1 MTTFKWSKN
10 LPAIQDCGDDNSSV
24 HLAMIRDARG
34 GFAKLKL
41 LDSPPKELLVF
52 NFRLSRSL

>member
-24 HLAMIRDARG
+24 HLAIIRDARG
-34 GFAKLKL
+34 GFGKLEV
-41 LDSPPKELLVF
+41 LDSPPKELLMF
-52 NFRLSRSL
+52 NLRLSRSL